1 MSDDNVTRRMGKLLR
16 GGAALLHKACPQCN
30 TPLLRLPDGTL
41 YCAKCDQTVLEK
53 PVAVAA
59 AEEPVSSNDVLN
71 RLSTAL
77 LTCLDALCRMLP
89 EQPQLQDIRAF
100 AGIAKDLV
108 ETLRAIRDLRS

>member
-41 YCAKCDQTVLEK
+41 YCAKCDQTVLEQ
-53 PVAVAA
+53 PAGVAA
-59 AEEPVSSNDVLN
+59 AEKPASGNDALS

-89 EQPQLQDIRAF
+89 EQPQLQDIRTF
-100 AGIAKDLV
+100 AGTAKDLV
-108 ETLRAIRDLRS
+108 DTLRAIRDLRT

>member
-59 AEEPVSSNDVLN
+59 AEAPASSNDVLN
-71 RLSTAL
+71 RLSAAL

-89 EQPQLQDIRAF
+89 EQPQLQDIRTF

-108 ETLRAIRDLRS
+108 DTLRAIRDLGS

>member
-41 YCAKCDQTVLEK
+41 YCAKCDKAVLEK
-53 PVAVAA
+53 PVATAA
-59 AEEPVSSNDVLN
+59 AGEPAPGNDVLN
-71 RLSTAL
+71 RLNTAL
-77 LTCLDALCRMLP
+77 LICLDALCRTLP

-108 ETLRAIRDLRS
+108 DTLRAIRDLRS

>member
-1 MSDDNVTRRMGKLLR
+1 MGKLLR